1 MLIIPHNA
9 FSLGV
14 DDVQVTTS
22 WSKQQNTIKV
32 AIINEAGLNEEKIS
46 IIKKAIESEVHYNKD
61 GHIYFEGWAG
71 ALDTAYPT
79 HPKKFE
85 ISESEKKITGDIT
98 IELLKNPDPNY
109 SGFTRP
115 NYDGNKITS
124 ASIQIFNSNNISLTQ
139 LENLVRHEFG
149 HALGLGHASDQNSI
163 MYEFITPDE
172 KLITDCDMTGLK
184 GLTEGFTFT
193 SIDCN
198 HV

>member
-1 MLIIPHNA
+1 MLVIPHNA

-14 DDVQVTTS
+14 GYVQVTAP
-22 WSKQQNTIKV
+22 WSEQQNTIKV
-32 AIINEAGLNEEKIS
+32 AIINEAGLDVEKIS
-46 IIKKAIESEVHYNKD
+46 VIKKAIESDTHYNKD

-71 ALDTAYPT
+71 ALNTVYPIN
-79 HPKKFE
+79 PKKFE

-98 IELLKNPDPNY
+98 IELLKSQDPNY
-109 SGFTRP
+109 NGFTRP
-115 NYDGNKITS
+115 NYEENKIVS

-139 LENLVRHEFG
+139 LENLIRHEFG

-163 MYEFITPDE
+163 MYEFIAPDE
-172 KLITDCDMTGLK
+172 KLISDCDMTGLK

-193 SIDCN
+193 SMDCN

>member
-1 MLIIPHNA
+1 MLVIPHNA

-14 DDVQVTTS
+14 GDVQITAP
-22 WSKQQNTIKV
+22 WSGKQNTIKV
-32 AIINEAGLNEEKIS
+32 AIINEAGLGEEKIS
-46 IIKKAIESEVHYNKD
+46 VIKKAIQSDAHYNKD

-71 ALDTAYPT
+71 ALNTVYTT

-85 ISESEKKITGDIT
+85 ISESEKKIPGNIT
-98 IELLKNPDPNY
+98 IELLKSQDPNY

-115 NYDGNKITS
+115 NYEGSKIVS
-124 ASIQIFNSNNISLTQ
+124 ASIQIFNSNNLSLIQ

-149 HALGLGHASDQNSI
+149 HALGLGHASDQSSI
-163 MYEFITPDE
+163 MYEFIVPDE
-172 KLITDCDMTGLK
+172 KLISDCDMTGLK

-193 SIDCN
+193 SLDCN